1 MSAHPPNLEEAVTLF
16 NQREFFECHEVLEDL
31 WRPLPPGAEKQFLQ
45 GVLQV
50 GVGFHHL
57 LNNNYMG
64 AKNLLQAGLERLET
78 VESQKDYIPPIE
90 LLPLLS
96 SCREALHTVLTLK
109 AERLGEFQEHLIPS
123 IRFLQPQ

>member
-1 MSAHPPNLEEAVTLF
+1 MLAHPPSLEEAVTLF
-16 NQREFFECHEVLEDL
+16 NQRQFFECHEMLEDL
-31 WRPLPPGAEKQFLQ
+31 WRPLPHGAEKQFLQ

-64 AKNLLQAGLERLET
+64 AKNLLQAGIERLET

-90 LLPLLS
+90 LPPLLS
-96 SCREALHTVLTLK
+96 TCREALQTVLTLK
-109 AERLGEFQEHLIPS
+109 AERLGEFPDHLIPS